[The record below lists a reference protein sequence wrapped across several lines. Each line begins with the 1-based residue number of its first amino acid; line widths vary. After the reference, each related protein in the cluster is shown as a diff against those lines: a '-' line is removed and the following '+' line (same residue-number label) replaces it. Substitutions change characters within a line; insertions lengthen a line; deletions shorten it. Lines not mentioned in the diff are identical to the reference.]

1 MNDQTEQPVEKT
13 VVESTPVKETA
24 TPKATVAKAAV
35 AVKKPAPKKA
45 TAPKAATKAT
55 PVTKKA
61 PVAKAEKAQ
70 ATAPKAAK
78 GKAKKIKMVR
88 DSFTFPATE
97 HVKLLELKKRVMA
110 MGHEVKKGELV
121 RLGITLV
128 AAMTD
133 TQLLAGITQV
143 EKLKTGR
150 PKQ

>member
-1 MNDQTEQPVEKT
+1 MSNQTEQPVENT
-13 VVESTPVKETA
+13 VVEPTSVKE
-24 TPKATVAKAAV
+24 AA
-35 AVKKPAPKKA
+35 
-45 TAPKAATKAT
+45 APKAAAAKAALSAKKPTSTKAAT
-55 PVTKKA
+55 PKTAAKAAPGTKKV
-61 PVAKAEKAQ
+61 PVAKVEKAQ

-78 GKAKKIKMVR
+78 VKAKKNKMVR

-110 MGHEVKKGELV
+110 LGHEVKKGELV

-133 TQLLAGITQV
+133 TRLLAGITQV

>member
-13 VVESTPVKETA
+13 VVESTPVKEA
-24 TPKATVAKAAV
+24 AAPKAAV
-35 AVKKPAPKKA
+35 PKSAVAAKKPAPTKA
-45 TAPKAATKAT
+45 AAPKATTKAA
-55 PVTKKA
+55 PAMKKA

-78 GKAKKIKMVR
+78 VKAKKIKMVR

-97 HVKLLELKKRVMA
+97 HVKLLELKKRVMSL
-110 MGHEVKKGELV
+110 GHEVKKGELV

-133 TQLLAGITQV
+133 TQLLTGITQV